1 MAIPRHVHLGSC
13 VTSSGCSAD
22 PGRKSSAVRAGSAQR
37 RLLTELLV
45 LVFQGDPGP
54 QGFPGTPGDVGP
66 KGEKVRGRAGRAAG
80 RARYVLKP

>member
-13 VTSSGCSAD
+13 VTSSGGSAG
-22 PGRKSSAVRAGSAQR
+22 PGRVSSAVQAGSARR

-66 KGEKVRGRAGRAAG
+66 KGEKVRGRAVWPAG
-80 RARYVLKP
+80 RARYVLKL